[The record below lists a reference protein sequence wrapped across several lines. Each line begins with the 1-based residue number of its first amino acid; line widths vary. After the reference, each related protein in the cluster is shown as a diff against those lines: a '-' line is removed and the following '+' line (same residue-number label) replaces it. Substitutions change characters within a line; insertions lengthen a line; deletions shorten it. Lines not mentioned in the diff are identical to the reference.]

1 MKKIAI
7 VVSLILVVNMICFA
21 DVDGSNKSL
30 SVQLEVGLK
39 DMLAFTSEKIP
50 DDADAIAENQAY
62 TDKKNFPM
70 QADGTI
76 SEEIYISYVTNS
88 VSPYSLYL
96 EYQDLKWNNHTIPLT
111 VTVESVTDE
120 NSEDYSI
127 DLSEQEVVKNGLRVW
142 SEKLTITAD
151 EDEIKK
157 APATGEDEYYTATF
171 TLVHNGE

>member
-1 MKKIAI
+1 MKKVAI

-50 DDADAIAENQAY
+50 DDADAIAVENAY
-62 TDKKNFPM
+62 DDKKSFPM
-70 QADGTI
+70 QANGTI

-88 VSPYSLYL
+88 ASSYNLSL

-111 VTVESVTDE
+111 VTVENVTDE

-127 DLSEQEVVKNGLRVW
+127 DLSEQGVAKNGLRVW
-142 SEKLTITAD
+142 SEKLTITAE
-151 EDEIKK
+151 EDAIKN
-157 APATGEDEYYTATF
+157 APATGENQYYSATF
-171 TLVHNGE
+171 TLVHNGV

>member
-21 DVDGSNKSL
+21 DVDGSGKSL
-30 SVQLEVGLK
+30 SVQLKVGLK

-62 TDKKNFPM
+62 ADKQNFPM

-88 VSPYSLYL
+88 ASRYSLSL

-111 VTVESVTDE
+111 VKVENVTDE

-127 DLSEQEVVKNGLRVW
+127 DLSEQVVAKNGLRVW
-142 SEKLTITAD
+142 SKKLTITAE
-151 EDEIKK
+151 EDAIKN
-157 APATGEDEYYTATF
+157 APATGENQYYTATF
-171 TLVHNGE
+171 TLVHNGV